1 MTSTSI
7 TDFLI
12 SVSFLGAGGYALLA
26 RLRRVA
32 ERPIRATGT
41 RRFRTVAAAEA
52 TARGRSVPADGL
64 IARP

>member
-1 MTSTSI
+1 MTSSSI

-32 ERPIRATGT
+32 EAPNSRDRHEAIPDGG
-41 RRFRTVAAAEA
+41 RR
-52 TARGRSVPADGL
+52 RGDGPRSLGP
-64 IARP
+64 R